1 MYTPVHFL
9 APSNKVYLISSQITA
24 SVYDDANP
32 ESVATTNLTI
42 TVRRNENEPRFQ
54 RSDYSVNVL
63 EIAPIGTS
71 LAQLSATDRDNDKLE
86 YYVCYSCY
94 IHVKLINQNK
104 NIAVKCNRA
113 EMFKLFL

>member
-1 MYTPVHFL
+1 MCTCLFTP
-9 APSNKVYLISSQITA
+9 QITA

-54 RSDYSVNVL
+54 RTDYSVTVL

-86 YYVCYSCY
+86 YYVSHTNNTVFE
-94 IHVKLINQNK
+94 ILE
-104 NIAVKCNRA
+104 AVP
-113 EMFKLFL
+113 